1 MKKANSRAQ
10 AADACI
16 KLLDTDFFLALCEPA
31 RMKIFRHLV
40 LSGRSDVGSI
50 AVEMP
55 QDRSVITRHL
65 QVMERAGVLRSETEG
80 RNTFYEIDGTLLIH
94 RLEQV
99 VQMMSTLVPLC
110 CPSKKQ

>member
-1 MKKANSRAQ
+1 MKKVDSRAQ

-40 LSGRSDVGSI
+40 LFGRSDVGSV
-50 AVEMP
+50 AREMP

-80 RNTFYEIDGTLLIH
+80 RNTFYEVDGTLLTQ
-94 RLEQV
+94 RLEQA
-99 VQMMSTLVPLC
+99 VQLMRGLVPLC
-110 CPSKKQ
+110 CPSKDQ